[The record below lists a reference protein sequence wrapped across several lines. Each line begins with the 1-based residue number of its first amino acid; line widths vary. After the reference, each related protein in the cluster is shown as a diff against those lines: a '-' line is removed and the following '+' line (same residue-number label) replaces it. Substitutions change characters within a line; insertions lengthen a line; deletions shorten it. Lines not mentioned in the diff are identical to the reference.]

1 MASSR
6 DDFVIAIRSAFLKK
20 STQQKF
26 SLLTLVF
33 VSIFT
38 IFLSSLDL
46 KIIRY
51 IKVGINEVVYR
62 SSFVVSIPENLLKRS
77 FIEVSEYTTFFKTYK
92 RNQLEIKKLRSS
104 NISNEIIYNENKELK
119 ELIDDFVKTSDKI
132 LAKVI
137 VDHQSPFL
145 KSIIINKGSKDEIK
159 IGTNI
164 YDKSYLVGRVIEV
177 NYKTSRVLLL
187 SDLNSNVPVTIA
199 PQNVQAIISGKGDDN
214 GQIKY
219 IKSGLSENF
228 TDQSVIYTSGT
239 GAVFK
244 SGIPIGKLIMKNEQN
259 LKWDVE
265 FYSDFSQL
273 KYVFAEVVSKKENM
287 DTNENTSVSSKEDKT
302 LIDPKIKIL
311 KDELKIIEMTN
322 FKLAEE
328 SGNLKNKINNLNNEI
343 LIKNSEIVAQKDIIK
358 QSDIDKSELEFLRLN
373 LIYSQKC
380 QTRKLFSTGY
390 KVGTPEYKKC
400 ILNKGKKINE

>member
-92 RNQLEIKKLRSS
+92 RNQLEIKKLRSG

-132 LAKVI
+132 
-137 VDHQSPFL
+137 
-145 KSIIINKGSKDEIK
+145 
-159 IGTNI
+159 
-164 YDKSYLVGRVIEV
+164 
-177 NYKTSRVLLL
+177 
-187 SDLNSNVPVTIA
+187 
-199 PQNVQAIISGKGDDN
+199 
-214 GQIKY
+214 
-219 IKSGLSENF
+219 
-228 TDQSVIYTSGT
+228 
-239 GAVFK
+239 
-244 SGIPIGKLIMKNEQN
+244 
-259 LKWDVE
+259 
-265 FYSDFSQL
+265 
-273 KYVFAEVVSKKENM
+273 
-287 DTNENTSVSSKEDKT
+287 
-302 LIDPKIKIL
+302 
-311 KDELKIIEMTN
+311 
-322 FKLAEE
+322 
-328 SGNLKNKINNLNNEI
+328 
-343 LIKNSEIVAQKDIIK
+343 
-358 QSDIDKSELEFLRLN
+358 
-373 LIYSQKC
+373 
-380 QTRKLFSTGY
+380 
-390 KVGTPEYKKC
+390 
-400 ILNKGKKINE
+400 